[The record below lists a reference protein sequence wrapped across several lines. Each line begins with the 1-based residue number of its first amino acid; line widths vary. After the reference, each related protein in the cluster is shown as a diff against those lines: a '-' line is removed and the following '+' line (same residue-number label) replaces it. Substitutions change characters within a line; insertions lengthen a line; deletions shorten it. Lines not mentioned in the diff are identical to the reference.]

1 MDIEIRSKLH
11 GEKLHTWQRFLANVG
26 LTPDTNLEQT
36 ILFWDSETL
45 VATGSRNAN
54 LLKCIA
60 VDPTRRGEGLLAG
73 VLTALRREAFRD
85 GHRHLFLYTK
95 PENIHLFTPLF
106 FYPVAQ
112 TDRVL
117 LMEDKQDGIAGFL
130 ESLSDLSSTDFLV
143 HSSSGKIGSIVMNCD
158 PFTLGHQ
165 YLAETAAAQCDH
177 LYIFVLSEDKGR
189 FPAADRLLMAK
200 LGTAHLPNVT
210 VLPTGPYLISSST
223 FPTYFLKD
231 RDNADEIQCMLD
243 IEIFCQHFVPK
254 FGITHRFVGT
264 EPLSPMTNRYNEA
277 LSLHLPSRD
286 IELCVIPRREID
298 DTPVSAS
305 AVRAAF
311 DVGDTETVQ
320 KFVPKTTFEHIY
332 RQQSKETLQ

>member
-11 GEKLHTWQRFLANVG
+11 GRKLHTWQRFLANVG
-26 LTPDTNLEQT
+26 LTPDPDLTQT
-36 ILFWDSETL
+36 VLFWDGETL

-60 VDPTRRGEGLLAG
+60 VDPSRQGEGLLAG

-117 LMEDKQDGIAGFL
+117 LMEDKQDGITGFL
-130 ESLSDLSSTDFLV
+130 KGLSADSA
-143 HSSSGKIGSIVMNCD
+143 SGKIGSIVMNCD

-189 FPAADRLLMAK
+189 FSATDRLLMARM
-200 LGTAHLPNVT
+200 GTAHLPNVT
-210 VLPTGPYLISSST
+210 VLPTGPYLISSAT
-223 FPTYFLKD
+223 FPTYFLKE
-231 RDNADEIQCMLD
+231 RDKADEIQCMLD

-264 EPLSPMTNRYNEA
+264 EPLSPLTNRYNEA
-277 LSLHLPSRD
+277 LSRHLPGRG
-286 IELCVIPRREID
+286 IQLCTIPRRAFD

-311 DVGDTETVQ
+311 DAGDTETVR
-320 KFVPKTTFEHIY
+320 KLVPKPTFEHIY
-332 RQQSKETLQ
+332 R

>member
-1 MDIEIRSKLH
+1 MDIEIRSKLQ
-11 GEKLHTWQRFLANVG
+11 GSKLHTWQRFLDKVG
-26 LTPDTNLEQT
+26 LTPDPDLEQT
-36 ILFWDSETL
+36 ALFWDGDIL

-60 VDPTRRGEGLLAG
+60 VDPSRQGEGLLAG
-73 VLTALRREAFRD
+73 ILTALRREAFRD

-117 LMEDKQDGIAGFL
+117 LMEDKQGGITAFL
-130 ESLSDLSSTDFLV
+130 SELSVDSF
-143 HSSSGKIGSIVMNCD
+143 SGKIGSIVMNCD

-165 YLAETAAAQCDH
+165 YLAETAAAQCDQ
-177 LYIFVLSEDKGR
+177 LYVFVLSEDKGR
-189 FPAADRLLMAK
+189 FSATDRLLMAK
-200 LGTAHLPNVT
+200 MGTAHLPNVT
-210 VLPTGPYLISSST
+210 VLPTGPYLISSAT
-223 FPTYFLKD
+223 FPTYFLKE
-231 RDNADEIQCMLD
+231 RDKADEIQCMLD
-243 IEIFCQHFVPK
+243 IEIFCCHFVPK

-277 LSLHLPSRD
+277 LSFHLPSRG
-286 IELCVIPRREID
+286 IELCMIPRREMD
-298 DTPVSAS
+298 NTPVSAS

-311 DVGDTETVQ
+311 DAGDTEMVR
-320 KFVPKTTFEHIY
+320 KLVPKTTFEHMY
-332 RQQSKETLQ
+332 R